1 MGVSTIL
8 NWPLCVI
15 FSLIEGT
22 AKESLALTFD
32 DHILQKDTLLFKGH
46 NPSVLAC
53 IALEFND
60 CIRLHIKIGDGQH
73 QG

>member
-1 MGVSTIL
+1 MGVSTIP
-8 NWPLCVI
+8 NWPSCVI

-22 AKESLALTFD
+22 AKESLALIIDEPTP
-32 DHILQKDTLLFKGH
+32 QKDTLMFKGH
-46 NPSVLAC
+46 NSSVLAC